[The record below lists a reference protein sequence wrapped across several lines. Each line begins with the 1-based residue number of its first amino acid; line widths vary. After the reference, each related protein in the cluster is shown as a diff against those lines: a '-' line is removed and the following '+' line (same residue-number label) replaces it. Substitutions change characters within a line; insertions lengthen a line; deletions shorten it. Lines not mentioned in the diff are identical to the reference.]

1 MWPLHR
7 RLGIITF
14 LLTTDDAKGFQSPFP
29 FESVTLSSLSAQEGG
44 EGGINILPFNV
55 RFRCG
60 RPDDEPVIAFAM
72 AKEFMNPL
80 GISSRNFVV
89 AEDSSTGD
97 RLGWAQIRP
106 LGPAGVDPSKLNSQ
120 PGSMPSATLEDEVD
134 EVMWDE
140 FDEDPDANF
149 SGGWKSTLPWSKEY
163 RSAMEAA
170 TRRVDRRADLLASEE
185 ARRKNVATPQLWEL
199 ASVYVIPERRSQGI
213 GRALVEGVLE
223 QHRDFGR
230 ASEAVFALTLS
241 STLDWYALNF
251 GFVSVDDPSDVPKPM
266 ALEVAAGTAITK
278 LMGNQLV
285 CLRLPLEVMME
296 Q

>member
-1 MWPLHR
+1 MWPLHHI
-7 RLGIITF
+7 LGIILF
-14 LLTTDDAKGFQSPFP
+14 LLTTNAAKGFQPPFP
-29 FESVTLSSLSAQEGG
+29 SESVILSSLSAQEGG
-44 EGGINILPFNV
+44 DGGINALPSNI

-106 LGPAGVDPSKLNSQ
+106 LGPAGVDPSKVNSP
-120 PGSMPSATLEDEVD
+120 PGSIPSTTLEDEVD

-140 FDEDPDANF
+140 FDADQDANF

-170 TRRVDRRADLLASEE
+170 KRRVDRRAELLSSEE

-213 GRALVEGVLE
+213 GRALVKGVLE

-230 ASEAVFALTLS
+230 ASEAVYALTLS
-241 STLDWYALNF
+241 STLDWYVQNF

-285 CLRLPLEVMME
+285 CLRLPMDVMME